1 MNSNQMRITI
11 RWNEIKTLY
20 LIVFYALKS
29 FVFLIIEMGCRCIIM
44 WPISHKMNKNNIYLN
59 SVTAKQSKYINILR
73 GNIAH
78 IITFNAIVIINNSF
92 TGMNEI
98 YIRRETSNNNALHM
112 VWQMKLTHGRRRRR
126 RLHES

>member
-1 MNSNQMRITI
+1 
-11 RWNEIKTLY
+11 
-20 LIVFYALKS
+20 
-29 FVFLIIEMGCRCIIM
+29 
-44 WPISHKMNKNNIYLN
+44 MNKNNIYLN

-112 VWQMKLTHGRRRRR
+112 V
-126 RLHES
+126 

>member
-1 MNSNQMRITI
+1 MYS
-11 RWNEIKTLY
+11 
-20 LIVFYALKS
+20 
-29 FVFLIIEMGCRCIIM
+29 
-44 WPISHKMNKNNIYLN
+44 N
-59 SVTAKQSKYINILR
+59 SVTTKQSKYINILR

-112 VWQMKLTHGRRRRR
+112 V
-126 RLHES
+126 